1 MIDEWQRLIKQLKV
15 EEAAAAAIEERTT
28 YVQSLPNTP
37 SINSS
42 QEPRRPTSNQGEH
55 FEHCDETQGVSEG
68 PLCEASID
76 QIGATV
82 PEPIAAKEYNKST
95 ANSSDP
101 QRLHAIVTT
110 CALLAAL
117 GVGWIAGSSSRE
129 FFDPKSGS
137 TPQQQVSAVRI
148 SDSDNAACCSTAE
161 RNREGQ
167 PSGVKMG
174 HAPSPATRGER
185 GSESAPRAAQLTTS
199 ANANLPMARQSTTQ
213 PEPARTAVK
222 ERTKTSSR
230 STAVP
235 ESRPT
240 TIEGWTLR
248 EVSGGTV
255 VLEGPTGIFKAS
267 RGDTVPGIGRI
278 DSVVRWGSRWVVA
291 TSRGLISTP

>member
-1 MIDEWQRLIKQLKV
+1 MIDEWQSLIKQLKV
-15 EEAAAAAIEERTT
+15 EEAAAAALQERTT

-42 QEPRRPTSNQGEH
+42 QDTRQTSNQGEH
-55 FEHCDETQGVSEG
+55 FEHCDETQGVSEE
-68 PLCEASID
+68 PLCEASTID

-82 PEPIAAKEYNKST
+82 PEPITACEYNKT
-95 ANSSDP
+95 TGNGSDP

-110 CALLAAL
+110 CALLAVL

-129 FFDPKSGS
+129 FFGPKSGS

-185 GSESAPRAAQLTTS
+185 GSE
-199 ANANLPMARQSTTQ
+199 
-213 PEPARTAVK
+213 
-222 ERTKTSSR
+222 
-230 STAVP
+230 
-235 ESRPT
+235 
-240 TIEGWTLR
+240 
-248 EVSGGTV
+248 
-255 VLEGPTGIFKAS
+255 
-267 RGDTVPGIGRI
+267 
-278 DSVVRWGSRWVVA
+278 
-291 TSRGLISTP
+291 